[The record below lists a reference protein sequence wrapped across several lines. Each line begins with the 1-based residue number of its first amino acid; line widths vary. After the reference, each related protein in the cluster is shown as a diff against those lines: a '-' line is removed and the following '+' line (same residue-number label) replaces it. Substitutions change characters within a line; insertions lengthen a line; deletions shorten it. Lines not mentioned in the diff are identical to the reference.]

1 MRQIAF
7 VAVVLIAALAIG
19 PIHAD
24 YVRVIK
30 DPSECEQQSDSCQS
44 CEKKRCNRC
53 KRCRPCYVRSCN
65 PYKRSCVDDDYD
77 EPAASWPAYWDQP
90 LMEELSR

>member
-7 VAVVLIAALAIG
+7 VAVFFITVFAVG
-19 PIHAD
+19 SIHAD

-30 DPSECEQQSDSCQS
+30 DPSECEEQNNSCQS
-44 CEKKRCNRC
+44 CTKKRC